1 MPHLAVIMLSIISFI
16 STYSGMQSLM
26 TNVGDKGL
34 GIFGFMPAEIINLI
48 SFLFTLTVQI
58 MIVYH
63 AMHIKGVGWSIFSLH
78 RNLVLK
84 VWHITVYITFLS
96 LSVGFSYA
104 FWFERIGADTYSKD
118 IYREEVYKSLQRLDE
133 FRNAY
138 TNFSNITSNLASYSQ
153 QKAREERQVG
163 GTCGGAAK
171 VGAGPRMRLRNED
184 AIYFAAQKRYFD
196 QQTREIEQL
205 INKLNYDLQFNM
217 TKVKGNFT
225 SEQIEKMQLQLN
237 QANLKA
243 NILRQSSIR
252 TAFISWLDQRIE
264 TGKSGMPDGNG
275 KLFTCPDRTIETMR
289 NELLKVEFPPLSE
302 NVKLFNPNDSKQS
315 VFLAF
320 KRIGEFISSIFEK
333 LWNSANDINIKLKL
347 AEIIP
352 LVGGIL
358 IDFMI
363 FIVAPPQGANHILNR
378 RKSFLSS
385 INHSFTDKPLLNE
398 YVWREL
404 KKNIALIKKY
414 EFRYGKRYYLIYP
427 THSRQEEH
435 LMLGEMIDLLVDN
448 EGIKLLSGKI
458 KSKEIERQWINNHP
472 DLIELEVF
480 SIYEIRPKIRQELI
494 IEKWLWSKKKI
505 DTTPTTIEILQA
517 LYRAV
522 LNNIYDYLLSKV
534 KNRQEK
540 AMARLDV

>member
-1 MPHLAVIMLSIISFI
+1 MPHAAVFMLSIISFI

-26 TNVGDKGL
+26 TNIGDSGL
-34 GIFGFMPAEIINLI
+34 GIFGFMPSEIINII

-58 MIVYH
+58 MIIYH
-63 AMHIKGVGWSIFSLH
+63 AMHIKAAGWSIFNLH
-78 RNLVLK
+78 RNIVLK
-84 VWHITVYITFLS
+84 SWHITVYITFML

-153 QKAREERQVG
+153 QKARQERQVG

-171 VGAGPRMRLRNED
+171 VGAGPRMRLRAED

-205 INKLNYDLQFNM
+205 INKLNYELQFNM
-217 TKVKGNFT
+217 TKTEGSFT
-225 SEQIEKMQLQLN
+225 SQQIEKMQLQLN

-252 TAFISWLDQRIE
+252 TAFISWLGQRIE
-264 TGKSGMPDGNG
+264 TGKNGIPDGNG
-275 KLFTCPDRTIETMR
+275 KLFTCPDRTIETMK
-289 NELLKVEFPPLSE
+289 NELLKVEFPALSE
-302 NVKLFNPNDSKQS
+302 NIKLFNPNDSKQS

-320 KRIGEFISSIFEK
+320 KRISEFVTSIFER
-333 LWNSANDINIKLKL
+333 LWNGNENHIILKL

-363 FIVAPPQGANHILNR
+363 FIVAPPEGTNNILNR

-385 INHSFTDKPLLNE
+385 VNHAFSDKPLLDEN
-398 YVWREL
+398 VWIEL
-404 KKNIALIKKY
+404 KKNIDLIKKY
-414 EFRYGKRYYLIYP
+414 EFRYGKRHYLIYP
-427 THSRQEEH
+427 PHSRQEEH
-435 LMLGEMIDLLVDN
+435 LMLGEMIDLLLDN
-448 EGIKLLSGKI
+448 HGIKLLNSRI
-458 KSKEIERQWINNHP
+458 KSQEIESQWITNHP
-472 DLIELEVF
+472 DLIELETF

-494 IEKWLWSKKKI
+494 IEKWLWSKKKS
-505 DTTPTTIEILQA
+505 DTTPTTIDILHA
-517 LYRAV
+517 LHKAV
-522 LNNIYDYLLSKV
+522 LHNIYDYLLSKV
-534 KNRQEK
+534 KNRQERT
-540 AMARLDV
+540 MSRLDI

>member
-1 MPHLAVIMLSIISFI
+1 MPHIAVIMLSIISFI

-26 TNVGDKGL
+26 TNIGDNGL
-34 GIFGFMPAEIINLI
+34 GIFGFMPSEIINLI
-48 SFLFTLTVQI
+48 SFLFTFTVQI
-58 MIVYH
+58 MIIYH
-63 AMHIKGVGWSIFSLH
+63 AMHIKGAGWSIFHLH
-78 RNLVLK
+78 RNLVMK
-84 VWHITVYITFLS
+84 SWHITVYITFTL

-171 VGAGPRMRLRNED
+171 VGAGPRMRLRAED
-184 AIYFAAQKRYFD
+184 AIYFSAQQRYFD
-196 QQTREIEQL
+196 QQTREIDQL
-205 INKLNYDLQFNM
+205 INKLNHDLQFNM
-217 TKVKGNFT
+217 TKIEGSFT
-225 SEQIEKMQLQLN
+225 SQQIEKMQLQLN
-237 QANLKA
+237 RANLKA

-252 TAFISWLDQRIE
+252 TAFISWLGQRID
-264 TGKSGMPDGNG
+264 TGKNGIPDGHG

-289 NELLKVEFPPLSE
+289 NELLKVEFPALSE
-302 NVKLFNPNDSKQS
+302 NIKLFNPNDSKQS

-320 KRIGEFISSIFEK
+320 KRISEFVTSIFER
-333 LWNSANDINIKLKL
+333 LWNGTENNIILKL

-363 FIVAPPQGANHILNR
+363 FIVAPPEGTSNILNR

-385 INHSFTDKPLLNE
+385 VNHAFSDKPLLHEN
-398 YVWREL
+398 VWREL
-404 KKNIALIKKY
+404 KKNLNLIRRY
-414 EFRYGKRYYLIYP
+414 EFRYGKRHYLIYP

-435 LMLGEMIDLLVDN
+435 LMLGEMIDLLLDN
-448 EGIKLLSGKI
+448 HGIKLLSGRI
-458 KSKEIERQWINNHP
+458 KSQEIEHQWINNHP
-472 DLIELEVF
+472 DLSELEVF
-480 SIYEIRPKIRQELI
+480 SIYEMRPKIRQELI
-494 IEKWLWSKKKI
+494 IEKWLWSKKKS
-505 DTTPTTIEILQA
+505 DPTPTTMDILQA
-517 LYRAV
+517 LHRAV
-522 LNNIYDYLLSKV
+522 LDNIYDYLLSKV
-534 KNRQEK
+534 KHRQEK
-540 AMARLDV
+540 TMARLDI

>member
-1 MPHLAVIMLSIISFI
+1 MPHFAVIMLSIISFI

-26 TNVGDKGL
+26 TNIGENGL
-34 GIFGFMPAEIINLI
+34 GIFGFMPGEIINLI

-58 MIVYH
+58 MIIYH
-63 AMHIKGVGWSIFSLH
+63 AMHIKGAGWSLFTLH
-78 RNLVLK
+78 TNLIMK
-84 VWHITVYITFLS
+84 VWHITVYLTFMS

-138 TNFSNITSNLASYSQ
+138 TNFSNITSNLSSYSQ
-153 QKAREERQVG
+153 QKSREERQVG

-171 VGAGPRMRLRNED
+171 VGAGPRMRLRAED

-196 QQTREIEQL
+196 QQTREIDQL
-205 INKLNYDLQFNM
+205 INKLNHDLQFNM
-217 TKVKGNFT
+217 TKTEGSF
-225 SEQIEKMQLQLN
+225 SSQQIEKMQLQLN

-252 TAFISWLDQRIE
+252 TAFLSWLSQRID
-264 TGKSGMPDGNG
+264 TGQNGMPDGNG
-275 KLFTCPDRTIETMR
+275 KLFTCPDRTIQTMR

-302 NVKLFNPNDSKQS
+302 NIKLFNPNDSKQS

-320 KRIGEFISSIFEK
+320 KRISEFVTSIFER
-333 LWNSANDINIKLKL
+333 LLNGTENNIILKL

-363 FIVAPPQGANHILNR
+363 FIVAPPEGTNSILNR

-385 INHSFTDKPLLNE
+385 INHSFSDKPLLDEN
-398 YVWREL
+398 VWREL
-404 KKNIALIKKY
+404 KKNINLIRRY
-414 EFRYGKRYYLIYP
+414 EFRYGKRHYLIYP
-427 THSRQEEH
+427 IHSRQEEH
-435 LMLGEMIDLLVDN
+435 LMLGEMIDLLLDN
-448 EGIKLLSGKI
+448 DGIKLLSGRI
-458 KSKEIERQWINNHP
+458 KSQEIEHQWINNHP

-480 SIYEIRPKIRQELI
+480 SIYEMRPKIRQELI
-494 IEKWLWSKKKI
+494 IEKWLWAKRKGN
-505 DTTPTTIEILQA
+505 TTPTTIEMLQVLYNAA
-517 LYRAV
+517 L
-522 LNNIYDYLLSKV
+522 NSMYDYLLSKL
-534 KNRQEK
+534 KHRQERT
-540 AMARLDV
+540 MARL